1 MNSWNGLGK
10 LKKWIACLLIIASLT
25 GLTACAGSGNGG
37 ADNKTDKQQMETE
50 SGTRTFTDSA
60 GRTVE
65 LPDKITK
72 IAPSGVVAQVML
84 YTLCPDL
91 LCGLAMDLPYYA
103 DDYIDDK
110 YNDLPVFGQLYGSNA
125 NLNMEALISAEP
137 DVLID
142 MGEKKDT
149 IKEDLDA
156 VQEQLGVPVIFI
168 EATLPTMAEA
178 YETLGGLGIEPDQA
192 EKLAAYCKDTMDY
205 AGQQAEAVPEDERKT
220 VYLAMGND
228 GLTTSVQNSIHADV
242 IETAGGQNVVTADAL
257 SGRTGNVS
265 YEQLLMWQ
273 PDYILVE
280 NHQVYRE
287 IKDDELWQELDA
299 VKNGQVYEIPYN
311 PYSFLNSPPSVNR
324 MIGIWWLGHLLYP
337 EQYPDDTADKMKEF
351 YQLFYHTELTED
363 DCEGILGTN

>member
-1 MNSWNGLGK
+1 MK
-10 LKKWIACLLIIASLT
+10 TMLKKCMISLLIVTILVSM
-25 GLTACAGSGNGG
+25 TACAGANSGR
-37 ADNKTDKQQMETE
+37 TDKQKKETQN
-50 SGTRTFTDSA
+50 TRTFTDSV

-65 LPDKITK
+65 LPDEITK
-72 IAPSGVVAQVML
+72 IAPSGVVAQLIL
-84 YTLCPDL
+84 YSLCPER
-91 LCGLAMDLPYYA
+91 LCGLAMEVPYYA
-103 DDYIDDK
+103 DPYIDDK
-110 YNDLPVFGQLYGSNA
+110 YKELPVFGQLYGNNA
-125 NLNMEALISAEP
+125 NLNIEALLSAEP

-149 IKEDLDA
+149 IKEDLDE
-156 VQEQLGVPVIFI
+156 VQEQLGIPVIFI

-178 YETLGGLGIEPDQA
+178 YETLGELGIESEQA
-192 EKLAAYCKDTMDY
+192 DKLAKYCNDTLNY
-205 AGQQAEAVPEDERKT
+205 AEQQRDQMVNETPKT

-242 IETAGGQNVVTADAL
+242 IETAGGENVVSAEAL

-280 NHQVYRE
+280 NYQVYE
-287 IKDDELWQELDA
+287 SIKEDELWQELDA
-299 VKNGQVYEIPYN
+299 VKNDHVYAIPYN

-337 EQYPDDTADKMKEF
+337 DKYTDNITDKVKEF
-351 YQLFYHTELTED
+351 YQLFYHVELQD
-363 DCEGILGTN
+363 KDCEDILGVY